1 MVRKSLKFWTLKKP
15 HKADWFEKLLIMGGL
30 LLGVVLPL
38 IGGFATEGL
47 DWMSRITSTQV
58 LAGIAMLTGLVI
70 IRLEEVAA
78 EIRRLNWWLETL
90 VKDPEDESPSLY
102 SIQVFRRAVR
112 GALNLPYDE
121 EEEA

>member
-1 MVRKSLKFWTLKKP
+1 MAGKGLRFFFLKKP
-15 HKADWFEKLLIMGGL
+15 HKPAWIEQLL
-30 LLGVVLPL
+30 L
-38 IGGFATEGL
+38 IGGILLAIIYPLFGGVAAEALGWT
-47 DWMSRITSTQV
+47 SRVTSTQV

-78 EIRRLNWWLETL
+78 EIRRLNLWLETI

-102 SIQVFRRAVR
+102 SIQMFRRALR
-112 GALNLPYDE
+112 GALNLPNDE